1 MGRVSVLAVALVSFA
16 GCATLGSG
24 VSDDGDSP
32 WTYVT
37 VNPDEA
43 KLITSDIANFWY
55 AFDTATPENDDRV
68 FREEYLRRGTDG
80 LKEFSR
86 LKIDNLRGFIRS
98 ISRHSNYYSSIRTSS
113 LALLSEESNIRSAY
127 HRLKAVYPEAM
138 FPPVYFL
145 IGAMNT
151 GGVTTKRGIVIGAE
165 LYTKTPSSPLDEL
178 NVWEQSVVGPV
189 EKMPLIVAHEL
200 VHFQQHFAK
209 SPTNLLERS
218 LIEGGADFIAELI
231 TGSLVNEPQHQYG
244 NLHERELWNEFR
256 AVMYGRDFSG
266 WLYNGAAFMA
276 SGAYLERPVDLGYFI
291 GYKICQSY
299 YQRAPDKTKA
309 IRDILVIQDFN
320 QFFKASGYGATVV
333 ASK

>member
-1 MGRVSVLAVALVSFA
+1 MSVLVVALVSFA

-24 VSDDGDSP
+24 VSDVGDSP
-32 WTYVT
+32 WTFVT
-37 VNPDEA
+37 VNPEEA

-55 AFDTATPENDDRV
+55 AFDTATPENDDKV
-68 FREEYLRRGTDG
+68 FRDEYLRKGTDG

-86 LKIDNLRGFIRS
+86 LTIDNLRGFIQS
-98 ISRHSNYYSSIRTSS
+98 ISRHSGYYSSIRKSS
-113 LALLSEESNIRSAY
+113 LALMSEERNIRFAY
-127 HRLKAVYPEAM
+127 RRLKAAYPEAL

-151 GGVTTKRGIVIGAE
+151 GGITTKRGIIIGAE
-165 LYTKTPSSPLDEL
+165 LYSKTPTSPLDEL
-178 NVWEQSVVGPV
+178 NVWEQSVAGPV
-189 EKMPLIVAHEL
+189 ERIPLIVAHEL
-200 VHFQQHFAK
+200 VHYQQRFAK

-218 LIEGGADFIAELI
+218 MIEGGADFIAELI
-231 TGSLVNEPQHQYG
+231 TGALVNVPQHQYG

-256 AVMYGRDFSG
+256 TVMYGKDFSG
-266 WLYNGAAFMA
+266 WLYNGAAFTA
-276 SGAYLERPVDLGYFI
+276 SSAHLERPVDLGYYI

-320 QFFKASGYGATVV
+320 QFFNASGYGATVV